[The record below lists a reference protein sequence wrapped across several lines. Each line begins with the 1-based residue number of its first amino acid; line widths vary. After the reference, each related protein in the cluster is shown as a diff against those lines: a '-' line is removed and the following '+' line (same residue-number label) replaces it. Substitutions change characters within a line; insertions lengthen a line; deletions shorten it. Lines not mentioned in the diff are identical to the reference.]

1 MASVRFL
8 SILGAAV
15 FALAGCTQGNSPT
28 SPDNA
33 GSGSPDTP
41 VSSPTSVVVQE
52 PADDVAAPPAP
63 TDCNAD
69 KAGSFVGRNATPQVR
84 ADLEK
89 AVAPVRTIRWVGPGD
104 ATTEDYS
111 PSRLNV
117 MLDVG
122 GTIRSAHCG

>member
-1 MASVRFL
+1 MAAARFL
-8 SILGAAV
+8 SLLSAALL
-15 FALAGCTQGNSPT
+15 ALSGCTQRNSAST
-28 SPDNA
+28 
-33 GSGSPDTP
+33 PDTP
-41 VSSPTSVVVQE
+41 VNNSANGTQSPAYDV
-52 PADDVAAPPAP
+52 PAPSGP

-69 KAGSFVGRNATPQVR
+69 KAGSFIGREATPQVR
-84 ADLEK
+84 VELEE

-117 MLDVG
+117 MFDVS

>member
-1 MASVRFL
+1 MAAARFL
-8 SILGAAV
+8 SVLSAALL
-15 FALAGCTQGNSPT
+15 ALAGCAQGNS
-28 SPDNA
+28 SDNQ
-33 GSGSPDTP
+33 GNSSSDRS
-41 VSSPTSVVVQE
+41 VSSPAAGPQS
-52 PADDVAAPPAP
+52 PANDVPAPAGP

-69 KAGSFVGRNATPQVR
+69 KAGPFIGREATPQVR

-89 AVAPVRTIRWVGPGD
+89 AVAPVRAIRWVGPGD

>member
-1 MASVRFL
+1 MAAPRFL
-8 SILGAAV
+8 TVLGVASL
-15 FALAGCTQGNSPT
+15 ALASCTQSNPTSSPDDRGNSP
-28 SPDNA
+28 DRA
-33 GSGSPDTP
+33 
-41 VSSPTSVVVQE
+41 VSSPAAGAPS
-52 PADDVAAPPAP
+52 PAYDVPAP
-63 TDCNAD
+63 AARTDCNAD
-69 KAGSFVGRNATPQVR
+69 KAGSFIGRDATPQVR

-111 PSRLNV
+111 PTRLNV

>member
-1 MASVRFL
+1 MAAARFHSVL
-8 SILGAAV
+8 SAALL
-15 FALAGCTQGNSPT
+15 ALAACTQGNSASSPDSQG
-28 SPDNA
+28 SPDNPVN
-33 GSGSPDTP
+33 SPANGTGN
-41 VSSPTSVVVQE
+41 
-52 PADDVAAPPAP
+52 PADDVSAPPSP

-69 KAGSFVGRNATPQVR
+69 KAGNFIGREATPQVR

-89 AVAPVRTIRWVGPGD
+89 AVAPVRAIRWVGPGD

>member
-1 MASVRFL
+1 MAAARFL
-8 SILGAAV
+8 SVLSAALL
-15 FALAGCTQGNSPT
+15 ALAGCTQENSAS
-28 SPDNA
+28 SPDNP
-33 GSGSPDTP
+33 GSVSPDAP
-41 VSSPTSVVVQE
+41 VSSPASGAPG
-52 PADDVAAPPAP
+52 PADDVPAPAAP

-69 KAGSFVGRNATPQVR
+69 KASSFVGREATPKMR

>member
-1 MASVRFL
+1 MAVRFL
-8 SILGAAV
+8 SVLSAALL
-15 FALAGCTQGNSPT
+15 ALAGCTQGNSSNNPGN
-28 SPDNA
+28 SASDR
-33 GSGSPDTP
+33 S
-41 VSSPTSVVVQE
+41 VSSPAGGTQS
-52 PADDVAAPPAP
+52 PANDVPAPAGP

-69 KAGSFVGRNATPQVR
+69 KAGSFIGREATPQVR

-89 AVAPVRTIRWVGPGD
+89 AVAPVRAIRWVGPGD

>member
-1 MASVRFL
+1 MAAARFL
-8 SILGAAV
+8 SVLSAALL
-15 FALAGCTQGNSPT
+15 ALAGCTQENSAS
-28 SPDNA
+28 SPDNP
-33 GSGSPDTP
+33 GSVSPDAP
-41 VSSPTSVVVQE
+41 VSSPASGVAS
-52 PADDVAAPPAP
+52 PADDVPAPAAPS
-63 TDCNAD
+63 DCNAD
-69 KAGSFVGRNATPQVR
+69 KASSFVGREATPKVR

-89 AVAPVRTIRWVGPGD
+89 AVAPVRAIRWVGPGD

>member
-1 MASVRFL
+1 MAAARFHSVL
-8 SILGAAV
+8 SAALL
-15 FALAGCTQGNSPT
+15 ALAACTQGNSAS
-28 SPDNA
+28 SPD
-33 GSGSPDTP
+33 SQSSPD
-41 VSSPTSVVVQE
+41 S
-52 PADDVAAPPAP
+52 P

-69 KAGSFVGRNATPQVR
+69 KAGNFIGREATPQVR

-89 AVAPVRTIRWVGPGD
+89 AVAPVRAIRWVGPGD

>member
-1 MASVRFL
+1 MAASRFL
-8 SILGAAV
+8 FVLGAASL
-15 FALAGCTQGNSPT
+15 ALAGCTQGNSAS
-28 SPDNA
+28 SPDDRGN
-33 GSGSPDTP
+33 SPDSA
-41 VSSPTSVVVQE
+41 VSSPAAGAPS
-52 PADDVAAPPAP
+52 PAHDVPAPAAP

-69 KAGSFVGRNATPQVR
+69 KAGSFIGREATPQVR